1 MLWKFK
7 NHSMKSLLSFR
18 FYWTLVSYV
27 PNFLDYRPG
36 DFLLHLAWHQHWF
49 TLIIQYI
56 HYIFHHNFWKTFSC
70 DVKAK
75 FSVFQLL
82 WEFDSEGKQESQEK
96 PLKKINTRCGNTNKL
111 RKKSVIFAKDF
122 AETEVQR
129 KTFPVSVISLRLRI
143 KAYSALETVFSN
155 FIQI

>member
-1 MLWKFK
+1 M
-7 NHSMKSLLSFR
+7 R
-18 FYWTLVSYV
+18 V
-27 PNFLDYRPG
+27 
-36 DFLLHLAWHQHWF
+36 
-49 TLIIQYI
+49 
-56 HYIFHHNFWKTFSC
+56 
-70 DVKAK
+70 
-75 FSVFQLL
+75 
-82 WEFDSEGKQESQEK
+82 DSEGKQESQEK